1 MSASL
6 VYNQEQMLLLTESII
21 NYLDEW
27 KLSPEQ
33 MVNILGLPK
42 STKSRHVQQYRNMS
56 KALPQTDDT
65 MKRIDHI
72 RGIADALRT
81 TFPFSNQMRYLWLR
95 KPHRRF
101 SRQRP
106 LEVILNEG
114 VDGLVRVRMEVDC
127 AYGWSISDAMQADA
141 DAKNADAKNEHSA

>member
-1 MSASL
+1 MSEQTTFS
-6 VYNQEQMLLLTESII
+6 NEQMLILTESII

-27 KLSPEQ
+27 KLPPED
-33 MVNILGLPK
+33 MINILGLPA
-42 STKSRHVQQYRNMS
+42 STKSRHVQQYRSMN
-56 KALPQTDDT
+56 KPLPQTEET

-72 RGIADALRT
+72 KGIADALRT

-101 SRQRP
+101 GRKRP

-114 VDGLVRVRMEVDC
+114 INGLMRVRIEVDC
-127 AYGWSISDAMQADA
+127 SYGWAISDAMN
-141 DAKNADAKNEHSA
+141 NAAEKEKL

>member
-1 MSASL
+1 MSEAF
-6 VYNQEQMLLLTESII
+6 VYSQEQMLLLTESMI

-33 MVNILGLPK
+33 IINILGLPE
-42 STKSRHVQQYRNMS
+42 STKSRHLQQYRNMS
-56 KALPQTDDT
+56 KALPQTDNT
-65 MKRIDHI
+65 MKRIEHI

-106 LEVILNEG
+106 LEVILNDG
-114 VDGLVRVRMEVDC
+114 LDGLVRVRMEVDC
-127 AYGWSISDAMQADA
+127 SYGWSISEAMREASE
-141 DAKNADAKNEHSA
+141 AKSQ

>member
-1 MSASL
+1 MSVAV
-6 VYNQEQMLLLTESII
+6 VYSQEQMLLLTESMI

-33 MVNILGLPK
+33 MINILGLPEN
-42 STKSRHVQQYRNMS
+42 TKSRHLQQYRSMS

-65 MKRIDHI
+65 MKRIEHI

-106 LEVILNEG
+106 LEVILNDG
-114 VDGLVRVRMEVDC
+114 VEGLVRVRMEVDC
-127 AYGWSISDAMQADA
+127 SYGWSISEAMREASET
-141 DAKNADAKNEHSA
+141 KSE